1 MGHPVA
7 DLSMTLNLSKGV
19 DDNFVNNLQKIILVH
34 SVFLIFRSF

>member
-1 MGHPVA
+1 MDHPVA

-34 SVFLIFRSF
+34 PVFLIFRSF